1 MSPLALI
8 RWMISSPVHIRATG
22 RARGTT
28 CVRGQYVREVAS
40 IACPATGGHHP
51 GYTVT
56 ELSSFALYINFRRT
70 ESAIKIPPATTP
82 QAIGEHLFELLD
94 LDESGT
100 IDFREF
106 LVGLVSV
113 CVCRPLRLFHLDTA
127 RLPIH

>member
-22 RARGTT
+22 RARGTM

-56 ELSSFALYINFRRT
+56 ELSSFARCWLQLY
-70 ESAIKIPPATTP
+70 P
-82 QAIGEHLFELLD
+82 
-94 LDESGT
+94 
-100 IDFREF
+100 F
-106 LVGLVSV
+106 LGASVVSRV
-113 CVCRPLRLFHLDTA
+113 T
-127 RLPIH
+127 